1 MISFSDIEEF
11 PFSGRI
17 YRIIESSKGDD
28 EEDTVYEGVMDVNLS
43 VAESGSTAQTSD
55 YVVSIPL
62 IKGED
67 GKYINPVRNEDWIEC
82 DVMGEQIKMQVDNS
96 IPSMLGA
103 ITIYANRK
111 GGWR

>member
-1 MISFSDIEEF
+1 M
-11 PFSGRI
+11 
-17 YRIIESSKGDD
+17 GDD

-67 GKYINPVRNEDWIEC
+67 GSILIQY
-82 DVMGEQIKMQVDNS
+82 VMKTG
-96 IPSMLGA
+96 
-103 ITIYANRK
+103 
-111 GGWR
+111 